1 VFLFCREFEEGNE
14 AVRATL
20 ELKVADLTRRAG
32 EYGRESAA
40 VVATGKVLAFTAQVR
55 ILILIPV
62 QVRVIGNS
70 TDFVFC
76 LQLRHDALIKQRAS
90 AANDEV
96 IARRRYVAAVCAHA
110 KGQAGAMRL
119 CLDRLAFCASE
130 LSEQRAKRAKA
141 RTLGL
146 GADVEAD
153 LSSTCATIERKY
165 LEAEEGMNAVLAAG
179 AALRWEAERVAP
191 EALKTAVPG
200 SSPAGGELIS
210 VFEEAASLRDA
221 FVELER
227 PSGFFNEE
235 AVGGAMAAAAAE
247 AGVDGFALG
256 AGIPAVIQELPEEA
270 STVEE
275 KHPAAGEEIEEE
287 DEVEVEA
294 EAEPEAEVQPE
305 VEAETEPEAE
315 PAPEVKPEAE
325 PEPVPEVKP
334 EAEPEPEIEVK
345 PSTEPELMSSS
356 GFLPTDSPAP
366 PPAPAAAGDDADGWL
381 SDVSESKDDDD
392 SSSETENTHD
402 WADTSVEVAEETP
415 DTA

>member
-1 VFLFCREFEEGNE
+1 M
-14 AVRATL
+14 
-20 ELKVADLTRRAG
+20 
-32 EYGRESAA
+32 
-40 VVATGKVLAFTAQVR
+40 
-55 ILILIPV
+55 
-62 QVRVIGNS
+62 
-70 TDFVFC
+70 
-76 LQLRHDALIKQRAS
+76 
-90 AANDEV
+90 
-96 IARRRYVAAVCAHA
+96 CAHA

-210 VFEEAASLRDA
+210 VFEEAAALRDA
-221 FVELER
+221 FTKLER

-275 KHPAAGEEIEEE
+275 KYPAAGEEIEEE
-287 DEVEVEA
+287 AEVETEAETETEEEVKADDPSGVDVASPLRALELRDETTEPEPEPEVEPEA
-294 EAEPEAEVQPE
+294 EAEVKPE
-305 VEAETEPEAE
+305 TFEPE
-315 PAPEVKPEAE
+315 PAAEVKPEPE
-325 PEPVPEVKP
+325 PELEVKPQVKPELEVKP
-334 EAEPEPEIEVK
+334 EETP
-345 PSTEPELMSSS
+345 PELMSSS
-356 GFLPTDSPAP
+356 GFLPPDSPGAPAP
-366 PPAPAAAGDDADGWL
+366 PHPPAAEEAADADGWL
-381 SDVSESKDDDD
+381 SDVSESKDDDG

-402 WADTSVEVAEETP
+402 WADTSVEFAEEP
-415 DTA
+415 PRANA

>member
-1 VFLFCREFEEGNE
+1 M
-14 AVRATL
+14 
-20 ELKVADLTRRAG
+20 K
-32 EYGRESAA
+32 
-40 VVATGKVLAFTAQVR
+40 
-55 ILILIPV
+55 
-62 QVRVIGNS
+62 

-76 LQLRHDALIKQRAS
+76 VQLRHDALIKQRAS

-96 IARRRYVAAVCAHA
+96 VARRRYVAAVCAHA
-110 KGQAGAMRL
+110 SGLAGAMRL

-221 FVELER
+221 FTKLER

-275 KHPAAGEEIEEE
+275 KYPAAGEEIEEE
-287 DEVEVEA
+287 AEVETEA
-294 EAEPEAEVQPE
+294 ETETEEEVKADDPSGVDVASPLRALELRDETVEPEPEAEVEPE
-305 VEAETEPEAE
+305 PALKAEAEPE

-325 PEPVPEVKP
+325 PEVEVQPAAEPELEVEPAPEVK
-334 EAEPEPEIEVK
+334 
-345 PSTEPELMSSS
+345 EPELMSSS
-356 GFLPTDSPAP
+356 GFLPTDSPGAPAP
-366 PPAPAAAGDDADGWL
+366 PHPPAAEEAADADGWL

-392 SSSETENTHD
+392 DTENAENTHD

-415 DTA
+415 RADA

>member
-1 VFLFCREFEEGNE
+1 M
-14 AVRATL
+14 
-20 ELKVADLTRRAG
+20 K
-32 EYGRESAA
+32 
-40 VVATGKVLAFTAQVR
+40 
-55 ILILIPV
+55 
-62 QVRVIGNS
+62 
-70 TDFVFC
+70 TDFVVC
-76 LQLRHDALIKQRAS
+76 VQLRHDALIKQRAS

-96 IARRRYVAAVCAHA
+96 LARRRYVAAVCAHA

-191 EALKTAVPG
+191 EALKEAVPG
-200 SSPAGGELIS
+200 SSPAGGALIS

-275 KHPAAGEEIEEE
+275 KRVEAGEEIEEE
-287 DEVEVEA
+287 AETEVEA
-294 EAEPEAEVQPE
+294 EVETEPEAEVQPE

-356 GFLPTDSPAP
+356 GFLQPDSPAP
-366 PPAPAAAGDDADGWL
+366 PHPPAGLPGDDADGWL
-381 SDVSESKDDDD
+381 SDVSESNDDDG

-415 DTA
+415 RADA

>member
-1 VFLFCREFEEGNE
+1 M
-14 AVRATL
+14 
-20 ELKVADLTRRAG
+20 
-32 EYGRESAA
+32 
-40 VVATGKVLAFTAQVR
+40 
-55 ILILIPV
+55 
-62 QVRVIGNS
+62 
-70 TDFVFC
+70 FC
-76 LQLRHDALIKQRAS
+76 LTLI
-90 AANDEV
+90 
-96 IARRRYVAAVCAHA
+96 
-110 KGQAGAMRL
+110 
-119 CLDRLAFCASE
+119 
-130 LSEQRAKRAKA
+130 
-141 RTLGL
+141 T
-146 GADVEAD
+146 EAD

-221 FVELER
+221 FTKLER

-275 KHPAAGEEIEEE
+275 KYPAAGEEIEEE
-287 DEVEVEA
+287 AEVETEA
-294 EAEPEAEVQPE
+294 ETETEEEVKADDPSGVDVASPLRALELRDETTEPEPAPEVEPEPE
-305 VEAETEPEAE
+305 VEAETELEL
-315 PAPEVKPEAE
+315 
-325 PEPVPEVKP
+325 
-334 EAEPEPEIEVK
+334 EVK

-356 GFLPTDSPAP
+356 GFLP
-366 PPAPAAAGDDADGWL
+366 PAAAGDDADGWL
-381 SDVSESKDDDD
+381 SDVSESNDDDG

-402 WADTSVEVAEETP
+402 WADTSVEVAEEP
-415 DTA
+415 PRANA

>member
-1 VFLFCREFEEGNE
+1 M
-14 AVRATL
+14 
-20 ELKVADLTRRAG
+20 K
-32 EYGRESAA
+32 
-40 VVATGKVLAFTAQVR
+40 
-55 ILILIPV
+55 
-62 QVRVIGNS
+62 

-76 LQLRHDALIKQRAS
+76 VQLRHDALIKQRAS
-90 AANDEV
+90 AAKDEV

-210 VFEEAASLRDA
+210 VFEEAAALRDA

-256 AGIPAVIQELPEEA
+256 AGIPAVIQEPPEEA
-270 STVEE
+270 STAEE
-275 KHPAAGEEIEEE
+275 KSAAAGEEAEEE
-287 DEVEVEA
+287 AEVETEAEVQAEVDAEADADTPSGVDVASPLRALELRDETTEPEPEPEVEPEA
-294 EAEPEAEVQPE
+294 EAEVKPE
-305 VEAETEPEAE
+305 TFEPE
-315 PAPEVKPEAE
+315 PAAEVKPEPE
-325 PEPVPEVKP
+325 PELEVKPQVKPELEVKP
-334 EAEPEPEIEVK
+334 EETP
-345 PSTEPELMSSS
+345 PELMSSS
-356 GFLPTDSPAP
+356 GFLPPDSPGAPAP
-366 PPAPAAAGDDADGWL
+366 PHPPAAEEAADADGWL
-381 SDVSESKDDDD
+381 SDVSESKDDDG

-402 WADTSVEVAEETP
+402 WADTSVEFAEEP
-415 DTA
+415 PRANA

>member
-1 VFLFCREFEEGNE
+1 MGDYYLR
-14 AVRATL
+14 RY
-20 ELKVADLTRRAG
+20 LK
-32 EYGRESAA
+32 
-40 VVATGKVLAFTAQVR
+40 
-55 ILILIPV
+55 
-62 QVRVIGNS
+62 

-76 LQLRHDALIKQRAS
+76 VQLRHDALIKQRAS

-96 IARRRYVAAVCAHA
+96 VARRRYVAAVGAHA

-210 VFEEAASLRDA
+210 VFEEAAALRDA

-287 DEVEVEA
+287 A
-294 EAEPEAEVQPE
+294 R
-305 VEAETEPEAE
+305 
-315 PAPEVKPEAE
+315 
-325 PEPVPEVKP
+325 
-334 EAEPEPEIEVK
+334 
-345 PSTEPELMSSS
+345 SRLRLRLRR
-356 GFLPTDSPAP
+356 G
-366 PPAPAAAGDDADGWL
+366 
-381 SDVSESKDDDD
+381 
-392 SSSETENTHD
+392 
-402 WADTSVEVAEETP
+402 
-415 DTA
+415 

>member
-1 VFLFCREFEEGNE
+1 
-14 AVRATL
+14 
-20 ELKVADLTRRAG
+20 
-32 EYGRESAA
+32 
-40 VVATGKVLAFTAQVR
+40 
-55 ILILIPV
+55 
-62 QVRVIGNS
+62 
-70 TDFVFC
+70 
-76 LQLRHDALIKQRAS
+76 
-90 AANDEV
+90 
-96 IARRRYVAAVCAHA
+96 
-110 KGQAGAMRL
+110 MRL

-191 EALKTAVPG
+191 EALKEAVPG
-200 SSPAGGELIS
+200 SSPAGGALIS
-210 VFEEAASLRDA
+210 VFGEAAALRDA

-256 AGIPAVIQELPEEA
+256 AGIPAVVQELPEEA

-275 KHPAAGEEIEEE
+275 KHVAAGEEIEEE
-287 DEVEVEA
+287 AEAEVETET
-294 EAEPEAEVQPE
+294 EPEAEVQPE

-356 GFLPTDSPAP
+356 GFLPPDSPAP
-366 PPAPAAAGDDADGWL
+366 PPAPAAEEAADADGWL
-381 SDVSESKDDDD
+381 SDVSESKGDDG

-415 DTA
+415 RADA

>member
-1 VFLFCREFEEGNE
+1 M
-14 AVRATL
+14 
-20 ELKVADLTRRAG
+20 
-32 EYGRESAA
+32 
-40 VVATGKVLAFTAQVR
+40 
-55 ILILIPV
+55 
-62 QVRVIGNS
+62 
-70 TDFVFC
+70 
-76 LQLRHDALIKQRAS
+76 RHDALIKQRAS

-96 IARRRYVAAVCAHA
+96 VARRRYVAAVGAHA

-210 VFEEAASLRDA
+210 VFEEAAALRDA

-256 AGIPAVIQELPEEA
+256 AGIPAVVQELPEEA

-275 KHPAAGEEIEEE
+275 KHVAAGEEIEEE
-287 DEVEVEA
+287 AEAEVETET
-294 EAEPEAEVQPE
+294 EPEAEVQPE

-356 GFLPTDSPAP
+356 GFLPTDRPGAPAP
-366 PPAPAAAGDDADGWL
+366 PHPPAGLPGDDADGWL

-392 SSSETENTHD
+392 DETEAENTHD

-415 DTA
+415 RADA

>member
-1 VFLFCREFEEGNE
+1 M
-14 AVRATL
+14 
-20 ELKVADLTRRAG
+20 K
-32 EYGRESAA
+32 
-40 VVATGKVLAFTAQVR
+40 
-55 ILILIPV
+55 
-62 QVRVIGNS
+62 

-76 LQLRHDALIKQRAS
+76 VQLRHDALIKQRAS
-90 AANDEV
+90 AAKDEV

-221 FVELER
+221 FTKLER
-227 PSGFFNEE
+227 PSGVFNEE

-275 KHPAAGEEIEEE
+275 KYPVAGEEIEEE
-287 DEVEVEA
+287 ADVEVQAEAEIEAETETEVEAEVEVEA
-294 EAEPEAEVQPE
+294 DTPSGVDVASPLRALELRDETTEPEPKVEVEPEPEVKLEVKPEAKVKPE
-305 VEAETEPEAE
+305 VEAEVEPEL
-315 PAPEVKPEAE
+315 
-325 PEPVPEVKP
+325 
-334 EAEPEPEIEVK
+334 EVK

-356 GFLPTDSPAP
+356 GFLPPDQDSPGAPAP
-366 PPAPAAAGDDADGWL
+366 PHPPAAGDDADGWL
-381 SDVSESKDDDD
+381 SDVSESKGDT
-392 SSSETENTHD
+392 ETENTHD

-415 DTA
+415 RADA

>member
-1 VFLFCREFEEGNE
+1 MGNYYL
-14 AVRATL
+14 RRY
-20 ELKVADLTRRAG
+20 LK
-32 EYGRESAA
+32 
-40 VVATGKVLAFTAQVR
+40 
-55 ILILIPV
+55 
-62 QVRVIGNS
+62 

-76 LQLRHDALIKQRAS
+76 VQLRHDALIKQRAS

-96 IARRRYVAAVCAHA
+96 VARRRYVAAVGAHA

-256 AGIPAVIQELPEEA
+256 AGIPAVVQELPEEA

-275 KHPAAGEEIEEE
+275 KHVAAGEEIEEE
-287 DEVEVEA
+287 AEAEVETET
-294 EAEPEAEVQPE
+294 EPEAEVQPE

>member
-1 VFLFCREFEEGNE
+1 
-14 AVRATL
+14 
-20 ELKVADLTRRAG
+20 
-32 EYGRESAA
+32 
-40 VVATGKVLAFTAQVR
+40 
-55 ILILIPV
+55 
-62 QVRVIGNS
+62 
-70 TDFVFC
+70 
-76 LQLRHDALIKQRAS
+76 
-90 AANDEV
+90 
-96 IARRRYVAAVCAHA
+96 
-110 KGQAGAMRL
+110 
-119 CLDRLAFCASE
+119 
-130 LSEQRAKRAKA
+130 
-141 RTLGL
+141 
-146 GADVEAD
+146 
-153 LSSTCATIERKY
+153 
-165 LEAEEGMNAVLAAG
+165 
-179 AALRWEAERVAP
+179 
-191 EALKTAVPG
+191 
-200 SSPAGGELIS
+200 
-210 VFEEAASLRDA
+210 
-221 FVELER
+221 VELER

-256 AGIPAVIQELPEEA
+256 AGIPAVVQELPEEA

-275 KHPAAGEEIEEE
+275 KHVAAGEEIEEE
-287 DEVEVEA
+287 AEAEVETET
-294 EAEPEAEVQPE
+294 EPEAEVQPE

>member
-1 VFLFCREFEEGNE
+1 MGNYYL
-14 AVRATL
+14 RRY
-20 ELKVADLTRRAG
+20 LK
-32 EYGRESAA
+32 
-40 VVATGKVLAFTAQVR
+40 
-55 ILILIPV
+55 
-62 QVRVIGNS
+62 
-70 TDFVFC
+70 TDVVFC
-76 LQLRHDALIKQRAS
+76 VQLRHDALIKQRAS

-96 IARRRYVAAVCAHA
+96 LARRRYVAAVGAHA

-200 SSPAGGELIS
+200 SSPTGGELIS

-221 FVELER
+221 FTKLER

-256 AGIPAVIQELPEEA
+256 AGIPAVIQEPPEEA
-270 STVEE
+270 SMVEE
-275 KHPAAGEEIEEE
+275 KSAAAGGEIEEMAE
-287 DEVEVEA
+287 AEVEA
-294 EAEPEAEVQPE
+294 EAEAEVVVEAEAKE
-305 VEAETEPEAE
+305 EAEAEAETEAETDTPSGVDVASPLRALELRDETTEPEPEPEVEPEAE
-315 PAPEVKPEAE
+315 AEVKPETLE
-325 PEPVPEVKP
+325 PEPELEVKPQVKPELEVKP
-334 EAEPEPEIEVK
+334 E
-345 PSTEPELMSSS
+345 
-356 GFLPTDSPAP
+356 
-366 PPAPAAAGDDADGWL
+366 
-381 SDVSESKDDDD
+381 
-392 SSSETENTHD
+392 ETR
-402 WADTSVEVAEETP
+402 S
-415 DTA
+415 

>member
-1 VFLFCREFEEGNE
+1 MGNYYL
-14 AVRATL
+14 RRY
-20 ELKVADLTRRAG
+20 LK
-32 EYGRESAA
+32 
-40 VVATGKVLAFTAQVR
+40 
-55 ILILIPV
+55 
-62 QVRVIGNS
+62 

-76 LQLRHDALIKQRAS
+76 VQLRHDALIKQRAS
-90 AANDEV
+90 AAKDEV

-221 FVELER
+221 FTKLER

-275 KHPAAGEEIEEE
+275 KYPAAGEEIEEE
-287 DEVEVEA
+287 VKADDPSGVDVASPLRALELRDETVEPEPEAEVEPEPEVEA
-294 EAEPEAEVQPE
+294 EAEP
-305 VEAETEPEAE
+305 E

-325 PEPVPEVKP
+325 PEVEVQPAAEPELEVEPAPEVK
-334 EAEPEPEIEVK
+334 
-345 PSTEPELMSSS
+345 EPELMSSS
-356 GFLPTDSPAP
+356 GFLPTDSPGAPAP
-366 PPAPAAAGDDADGWL
+366 PHPPAAEEAADADGWL

-392 SSSETENTHD
+392 DTENAENTHD

-415 DTA
+415 RADA

>member
-1 VFLFCREFEEGNE
+1 M
-14 AVRATL
+14 
-20 ELKVADLTRRAG
+20 K
-32 EYGRESAA
+32 
-40 VVATGKVLAFTAQVR
+40 
-55 ILILIPV
+55 
-62 QVRVIGNS
+62 

-76 LQLRHDALIKQRAS
+76 VQLRHDALIKQRAS

-96 IARRRYVAAVCAHA
+96 VARRRYVAAVCAHA

-210 VFEEAASLRDA
+210 VFEEAAALRDA

-256 AGIPAVIQELPEEA
+256 AGIPAVIQEPPEEA

-275 KHPAAGEEIEEE
+275 KHPAAGEQIEEE

-294 EAEPEAEVQPE
+294 EAEVEAEPEAEVQPE

-356 GFLPTDSPAP
+356 GFLPTDRPGAPAP
-366 PPAPAAAGDDADGWL
+366 PHPPAGLPGDDADGWL
-381 SDVSESKDDDD
+381 SDVSESNDDDG

-402 WADTSVEVAEETP
+402 WADTSVEVAEEP
-415 DTA
+415 PRANA

>member
-1 VFLFCREFEEGNE
+1 M
-14 AVRATL
+14 
-20 ELKVADLTRRAG
+20 K
-32 EYGRESAA
+32 
-40 VVATGKVLAFTAQVR
+40 
-55 ILILIPV
+55 
-62 QVRVIGNS
+62 

-76 LQLRHDALIKQRAS
+76 VQLRHDALIKQRAS

-221 FVELER
+221 FIKLER

-275 KHPAAGEEIEEE
+275 KYPVAGEEIEEE
-287 DEVEVEA
+287 ADVEVQAEAEIEAETETEVEAEVEVEA
-294 EAEPEAEVQPE
+294 DTPSGVDVASPLRALELRDETTEPEPKVEVEPEPEVKLEVKPEAKVKPE
-305 VEAETEPEAE
+305 VEAEVEPEL
-315 PAPEVKPEAE
+315 
-325 PEPVPEVKP
+325 
-334 EAEPEPEIEVK
+334 EVK

-356 GFLPTDSPAP
+356 GFLPPDQDSPGAPAP
-366 PPAPAAAGDDADGWL
+366 PHPPAGLPGDDADGWL
-381 SDVSESKDDDD
+381 SDVSESKDDDG
-392 SSSETENTHD
+392 SSSEKENTHD

-415 DTA
+415 RADA

>member
-1 VFLFCREFEEGNE
+1 MGNYYL
-14 AVRATL
+14 RRY
-20 ELKVADLTRRAG
+20 LK
-32 EYGRESAA
+32 
-40 VVATGKVLAFTAQVR
+40 
-55 ILILIPV
+55 
-62 QVRVIGNS
+62 

-76 LQLRHDALIKQRAS
+76 VQLRHDALIKQRAS

-96 IARRRYVAAVCAHA
+96 VARRRYVAAVGAHA

-334 EAEPEPEIEVK
+334 EPKPEPELEVK
-345 PSTEPELMSSS
+345 PSAEPELMSSS
-356 GFLPTDSPAP
+356 GFLPTDHPGAPAP
-366 PPAPAAAGDDADGWL
+366 PHPPAGLPGDDADGWL
-381 SDVSESKDDDD
+381 SDVSESNDDDG

-402 WADTSVEVAEETP
+402 WADTSVEVAEET
-415 DTA
+415 TEGGTRKILLANVNSRE

>member
-1 VFLFCREFEEGNE
+1 
-14 AVRATL
+14 
-20 ELKVADLTRRAG
+20 
-32 EYGRESAA
+32 
-40 VVATGKVLAFTAQVR
+40 
-55 ILILIPV
+55 
-62 QVRVIGNS
+62 
-70 TDFVFC
+70 
-76 LQLRHDALIKQRAS
+76 LRHDALIKQRAS

-96 IARRRYVAAVCAHA
+96 VARRRYVAAVGAHA

-200 SSPAGGELIS
+200 SSPTGGELIS

-256 AGIPAVIQELPEEA
+256 AGIPAVIQEPPEEA

-275 KHPAAGEEIEEE
+275 KSAAAGEEAEEE
-287 DEVEVEA
+287 DDVEAEVEAEVEEEAEAEAEA
-294 EAEPEAEVQPE
+294 EAEPELEV
-305 VEAETEPEAE
+305 E
-315 PAPEVKPEAE
+315 PAPEVKPEVDPEPAPEVDPE
-325 PEPVPEVKP
+325 PELEVKP
-334 EAEPEPEIEVK
+334 EPEPELEVK

-356 GFLPTDSPAP
+356 GFLPPDSPAP
-366 PPAPAAAGDDADGWL
+366 PPAPAAEEAADADGWL
-381 SDVSESKDDDD
+381 SDVSESKGDDG

-415 DTA
+415 RADA

>member
-1 VFLFCREFEEGNE
+1 M
-14 AVRATL
+14 
-20 ELKVADLTRRAG
+20 
-32 EYGRESAA
+32 
-40 VVATGKVLAFTAQVR
+40 
-55 ILILIPV
+55 
-62 QVRVIGNS
+62 
-70 TDFVFC
+70 

-96 IARRRYVAAVCAHA
+96 VARRRYVAAVGAHA

-210 VFEEAASLRDA
+210 VFEEAAALRDA

-275 KHPAAGEEIEEE
+275 KKRGGWGRDRGGGSRLRLRLRLRSWLRPRLRSRLRLRLRCS
-287 DEVEVEA
+287 
-294 EAEPEAEVQPE
+294 PRWRRRLSPRQSPL
-305 VEAETEPEAE
+305 PRLS
-315 PAPEVKPEAE
+315 PRRSPSRPEVKPEAE
-325 PEPVPEVKP
+325 PEPGRG
-334 EAEPEPEIEVK
+334 EALNGAGVDVLQRILTNRQPRAS
-345 PSTEPELMSSS
+345 PSPRRTPRRRRRRLAQRRQRIQ
-356 GFLPTDSPAP
+356 GRRRRLPRTRRTRTTGPIPPSRSPRRHRGRTRKILLANVN
-366 PPAPAAAGDDADGWL
+366 
-381 SDVSESKDDDD
+381 SRE
-392 SSSETENTHD
+392 
-402 WADTSVEVAEETP
+402 
-415 DTA
+415 

>member
-1 VFLFCREFEEGNE
+1 M
-14 AVRATL
+14 
-20 ELKVADLTRRAG
+20 K
-32 EYGRESAA
+32 
-40 VVATGKVLAFTAQVR
+40 
-55 ILILIPV
+55 
-62 QVRVIGNS
+62 

-76 LQLRHDALIKQRAS
+76 VQLRHDALIKQRAS

-96 IARRRYVAAVCAHA
+96 VARRRYVAAVGAHA

-210 VFEEAASLRDA
+210 VFEEAAALRDA

-256 AGIPAVIQELPEEA
+256 AGIPAVVQELPEEA

-275 KHPAAGEEIEEE
+275 KHVAAGEEIEEE
-287 DEVEVEA
+287 AEAEVETET
-294 EAEPEAEVQPE
+294 EPEAEVQPE

-334 EAEPEPEIEVK
+334 EPEPEPELEVK
-345 PSTEPELMSSS
+345 PSAEPELMSSS

>member
-1 VFLFCREFEEGNE
+1 M
-14 AVRATL
+14 
-20 ELKVADLTRRAG
+20 
-32 EYGRESAA
+32 
-40 VVATGKVLAFTAQVR
+40 
-55 ILILIPV
+55 
-62 QVRVIGNS
+62 
-70 TDFVFC
+70 
-76 LQLRHDALIKQRAS
+76 RHDALIKQRAS

-96 IARRRYVAAVCAHA
+96 VARRRYVAAVGAHA

-200 SSPAGGELIS
+200 SSPAGGALIS

-221 FVELER
+221 FAELER

-275 KHPAAGEEIEEE
+275 KYPAAGGEIEAEAE
-287 DEVEVEA
+287 VEVEVEA
-294 EAEPEAEVQPE
+294 EVETEPEAEVQPE

-334 EAEPEPEIEVK
+334 EAEPEPELEVK

-366 PPAPAAAGDDADGWL
+366 PHPPAGLPGDDADGWL
-381 SDVSESKDDDD
+381 SDVSESKDDDG

-415 DTA
+415 RADA

>member
-1 VFLFCREFEEGNE
+1 M
-14 AVRATL
+14 
-20 ELKVADLTRRAG
+20 
-32 EYGRESAA
+32 
-40 VVATGKVLAFTAQVR
+40 
-55 ILILIPV
+55 
-62 QVRVIGNS
+62 
-70 TDFVFC
+70 
-76 LQLRHDALIKQRAS
+76 RHDALIKQRAS

-256 AGIPAVIQELPEEA
+256 AGIPAVIQEPPEEA

-275 KHPAAGEEIEEE
+275 KRVEAGEEIEEE
-287 DEVEVEA
+287 AETEVEA
-294 EAEPEAEVQPE
+294 EVETEPEAEVQPEVEAETEPEAEVQPE

-356 GFLPTDSPAP
+356 GFLPPDSPAP
-366 PPAPAAAGDDADGWL
+366 PPPAGLPGDDADGWL
-381 SDVSESKDDDD
+381 SDVSGSKDDDD

-415 DTA
+415 RADA

>member
-1 VFLFCREFEEGNE
+1 MGNYYL
-14 AVRATL
+14 RRY
-20 ELKVADLTRRAG
+20 LK
-32 EYGRESAA
+32 
-40 VVATGKVLAFTAQVR
+40 
-55 ILILIPV
+55 
-62 QVRVIGNS
+62 

-76 LQLRHDALIKQRAS
+76 VQLRHDALIKQRAS

-96 IARRRYVAAVCAHA
+96 IARRRYVAAVGAHA

-287 DEVEVEA
+287 AEVEVEA
-294 EAEPEAEVQPE
+294 EAE
-305 VEAETEPEAE
+305 VE
-315 PAPEVKPEAE
+315 
-325 PEPVPEVKP
+325 
-334 EAEPEPEIEVK
+334 
-345 PSTEPELMSSS
+345 
-356 GFLPTDSPAP
+356 D
-366 PPAPAAAGDDADGWL
+366 
-381 SDVSESKDDDD
+381 
-392 SSSETENTHD
+392 
-402 WADTSVEVAEETP
+402 
-415 DTA
+415 

>member
-1 VFLFCREFEEGNE
+1 M
-14 AVRATL
+14 
-20 ELKVADLTRRAG
+20 K
-32 EYGRESAA
+32 
-40 VVATGKVLAFTAQVR
+40 
-55 ILILIPV
+55 
-62 QVRVIGNS
+62 

-76 LQLRHDALIKQRAS
+76 VQLRHDALIKQRAS

-96 IARRRYVAAVCAHA
+96 IARRRYVAAVGAHA

-275 KHPAAGEEIEEE
+275 KTRRLGREIEEE

-294 EAEPEAEVQPE
+294 EAEVEAEPEAEVQPE

-334 EAEPEPEIEVK
+334 EAEPEPELEVK
-345 PSTEPELMSSS
+345 PSDGAGVDVLQRILTNRQPRASPSPRRTPRRRRRRLAQRRQRIQGRRRFIFRDGEHARLGRYLRRGRRGDTEGGRVKYS
-356 GFLPTDSPAP
+356 
-366 PPAPAAAGDDADGWL
+366 
-381 SDVSESKDDDD
+381 
-392 SSSETENTHD
+392 
-402 WADTSVEVAEETP
+402 
-415 DTA
+415 

>member
-1 VFLFCREFEEGNE
+1 
-14 AVRATL
+14 
-20 ELKVADLTRRAG
+20 
-32 EYGRESAA
+32 
-40 VVATGKVLAFTAQVR
+40 
-55 ILILIPV
+55 
-62 QVRVIGNS
+62 
-70 TDFVFC
+70 
-76 LQLRHDALIKQRAS
+76 
-90 AANDEV
+90 
-96 IARRRYVAAVCAHA
+96 
-110 KGQAGAMRL
+110 
-119 CLDRLAFCASE
+119 
-130 LSEQRAKRAKA
+130 
-141 RTLGL
+141 
-146 GADVEAD
+146 
-153 LSSTCATIERKY
+153 
-165 LEAEEGMNAVLAAG
+165 VLAAG

-256 AGIPAVIQELPEEA
+256 AGIPAVVQELPEEA

-275 KHPAAGEEIEEE
+275 KHVAAGEEIEEE
-287 DEVEVEA
+287 AEAEVETET
-294 EAEPEAEVQPE
+294 EPEAEVQPE

-334 EAEPEPEIEVK
+334 EAEPEPAPEVK

-356 GFLPTDSPAP
+356 GFLPTDHPGAPAP
-366 PPAPAAAGDDADGWL
+366 PHPPAGLPGDDADGWL
-381 SDVSESKDDDD
+381 SDVSESNDDDG

-415 DTA
+415 RADA

>member
-1 VFLFCREFEEGNE
+1 M
-14 AVRATL
+14 
-20 ELKVADLTRRAG
+20 
-32 EYGRESAA
+32 
-40 VVATGKVLAFTAQVR
+40 
-55 ILILIPV
+55 
-62 QVRVIGNS
+62 
-70 TDFVFC
+70 
-76 LQLRHDALIKQRAS
+76 RHDALIKQRAS

-96 IARRRYVAAVCAHA
+96 VARRRYVAAVGAHA

-200 SSPAGGELIS
+200 SSPAGGALIS

-221 FVELER
+221 FTKLER

-275 KHPAAGEEIEEE
+275 KYPAAGGEIEVEAE
-287 DEVEVEA
+287 VEVEVEA
-294 EAEPEAEVQPE
+294 EVETEPEAEVQPE

-334 EAEPEPEIEVK
+334 EAEPEPELEVK

-356 GFLPTDSPAP
+356 GFLPPDSPAP
-366 PPAPAAAGDDADGWL
+366 PHPPAGLPGDDADGWL
-381 SDVSESKDDDD
+381 SDVSESKDDDG

-415 DTA
+415 RADA